1 MEEIINKVSNS
12 VLEVFDLEDYYP
24 KQALHTVDVSQW
36 LTEGI
41 ILKEKDFRA
50 SLQNH
55 NWLQYNDSYV
65 SISCSTDAIL
75 PAWTYALVAVN
86 LQFIA
91 IKVVAGSTHDL
102 LLNLYQEQLEKI
114 DFSIYNNKP
123 VILKGCA
130 TKPVPNEAYVLSVQ
144 KLVPFAKSIM
154 FGEACSAVPLYKI
167 SK

>member
-24 KQALHTVDVSQW
+24 KKALHTVDVSQW

-86 LQFIA
+86 LQNIA

>member
-24 KQALHTVDVSQW
+24 KQALRTVDVSQW

-41 ILKEKDFRA
+41 ILKQKDFRA

-86 LQFIA
+86 LQNIA